1 MILRYG
7 KKQIIKKGFDVTAS
21 RGECIGIIGH
31 NGAGKTTFSKALCGL
46 HKDYDGKI
54 TIDDKEF
61 TDKQRLKSV
70 I

>member
-1 MILRYG
+1 M
-7 KKQIIKKGFDVTAS
+7 
-21 RGECIGIIGH
+21 GH